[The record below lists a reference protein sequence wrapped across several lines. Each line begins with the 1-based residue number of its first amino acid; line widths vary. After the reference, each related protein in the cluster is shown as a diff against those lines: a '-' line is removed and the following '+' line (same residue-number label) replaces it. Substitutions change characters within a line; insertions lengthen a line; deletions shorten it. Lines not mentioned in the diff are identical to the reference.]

1 MFVKVL
7 VIVALVLCVTTVA
20 VTLLGAARW
29 QSSTRSLH
37 ARLDAGRSTVVPAAF
52 FVEQLDGLPAPVQR
66 YLLEVLPAG
75 QPLVAAA
82 YVRHTGSFNM
92 AQDGEWW
99 RSFTSTQRVVTN
111 LPGFVWDARIRLA
124 PGINVN
130 VHDAYVVGQ
139 GVLNARLFGLF
150 TVMRQA
156 PTPEL
161 AEGELMRFLAEAAW
175 YPTVLIPGPGIEWEG
190 VDDSMARVT
199 LTDGAT
205 SVTLT
210 VQFDDRGL
218 IASVRSDGR
227 YRDVDGVPV
236 WTPWQGRFWD
246 YVRRDGMLVPL
257 EGEVVWL
264 LPGGPQPY
272 WRGRIASLTYEFVG

>member
-1 MFVKVL
+1 
-7 VIVALVLCVTTVA
+7 
-20 VTLLGAARW
+20 
-29 QSSTRSLH
+29 
-37 ARLDAGRSTVVPAAF
+37 
-52 FVEQLDGLPAPVQR
+52 
-66 YLLEVLPAG
+66 
-75 QPLVAAA
+75 
-82 YVRHTGSFNM
+82 
-92 AQDGEWW
+92 
-99 RSFTSTQRVVTN
+99 
-111 LPGFVWDARIRLA
+111 
-124 PGINVN
+124 
-130 VHDAYVVGQ
+130 
-139 GVLNARLFGLF
+139 
-150 TVMRQA
+150 MRQA

-210 VQFDDRGL
+210 VQFDARGL

-236 WTPWQGRFWD
+236 RTPWQGRFWD

-272 WRGRIASLTYEFVG
+272 WRGRIASRTYEFVG